1 MKKLIRTNLILIVL
15 FVTQSCKKN
24 TVEKITYQP
33 EHKKE
38 TSVVKNYSEI
48 QTVKNFLNWYKTN
61 QDKLYQFQS
70 IKGGI
75 LSENEDAE
83 NYYVDFKQV
92 DKEVKFLS
100 NSKLFTQNFLNQY
113 RQKYVESDEHFKQD
127 PENDGPPFGFDY
139 DYFFM
144 TQDDYESDLNNIDKV
159 EFSSISEN
167 DFSKY
172 VKFHLENCGMTY
184 RYTLKNKDGHWKIDK
199 IENKS

>member
-1 MKKLIRTNLILIVL
+1 MKKLITTTLLLSLL
-15 FVTQSCKKN
+15 FATQSCEKN
-24 TVEKITYQP
+24 TVEKTTLQSVN
-33 EHKKE
+33 KRE
-38 TSVVKNYSEI
+38 TSVIKNNSDI
-48 QTVKNFLNWYKTN
+48 QTVKNFLNWYKAN
-61 QDKLYQFQS
+61 QNMLYKFQS

-113 RQKYVESDEHFKQD
+113 RQKYVEGDEHFKQD

-144 TQDDYESDLNNIDKV
+144 TQDDYESDLKNIDKV

-167 DFSKY
+167 DFSRF
-172 VKFHLENCGMTY
+172 VKFHLGICGMTY
-184 RYTLKNKDGHWKIDK
+184 QYTLKKEDGHWKIDK
-199 IENKS
+199 IQSIS